1 MVRGVVVLVERT
13 WSGTVDSSSLAIRAE
28 SCEIS
33 SNPFRFA
40 FTAAVTGGLSCL
52 GVVGGVGGV
61 VGGGG

>member
-13 WSGTVDSSSLAIRAE
+13 WSGTVASSSQAIRAE
-28 SCEIS
+28 LLEIDRS
-33 SNPFRFA
+33 PFRFA
-40 FTAAVTGGLSCL
+40 LTAAVTGGLSCL